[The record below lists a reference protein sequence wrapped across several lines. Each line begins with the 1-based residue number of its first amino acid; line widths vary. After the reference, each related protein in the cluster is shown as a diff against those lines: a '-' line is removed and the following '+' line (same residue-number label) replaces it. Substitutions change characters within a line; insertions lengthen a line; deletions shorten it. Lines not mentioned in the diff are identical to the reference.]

1 MLKSVYDYI
10 LIRYRGLREEI
21 WKEDK
26 SVYTSIFKGFRLH
39 QNVRMET
46 TDA

>member
-1 MLKSVYDYI
+1 MVKSAYDHI

-21 WKEDK
+21 WGLDK
-26 SVYTSIFKGFRLH
+26 SVYTRIFKGFRLH

-46 TDA
+46 TDV